1 MNAKTVSWL
10 CEKKSDSDVMMA
22 TWSTYLIFKFCGC
35 LISVECKIEF
45 NLNVTFFYYWSKTW
59 NFKWS
64 SFIDGLKLGTLL
76 REIVIVK
83 KAVFKKFVE
92 DIKCT
97 FSETSFENLIFSL
110 HPYITIITSSYLDS
124 QCCTFSWNI
133 EVKIVT
139 SVQSTKRR
147 DPIATEKILL
157 II

>member
-64 SFIDGLKLGTLL
+64 SFIDGLKLGTRL
-76 REIVIVK
+76 REIVTLAWK

-92 DIKCT
+92 DVFKSLCNKYIKLVDSAH
-97 FSETSFENLIFSL
+97 FLSVARLEWQALLKET
-110 HPYITIITSSYLDS
+110 
-124 QCCTFSWNI
+124 
-133 EVKIVT
+133 EVELEPLA
-139 SVQSTKRR
+139 
-147 DPIATEKILL
+147 DMY
-157 II
+157 